1 MKKTKYEIYL
11 ACIIFCVADNVQ
23 AALYVVVFFNKV
35 SIIEWSYKR
44 FFKFPWFSEW
54 KLLKLYVCQALQFT
68 TILPTAI
75 SNLLKKIYFHFQ
87 DRLQGGYVKTA
98 LSYRVTIKGWI
109 CIDDCY
115 TVYGI
120 FTVCSPIFLIPL

>member
-1 MKKTKYEIYL
+1 MKTKYEIYL

-68 TILPTAI
+68 TILPTLTFLDI
-75 SNLLKKIYFHFQ
+75 FPLSRSITGGLCKNSFK
-87 DRLQGGYVKTA
+87 LQGDYKR
-98 LSYRVTIKGWI
+98 LR
-109 CIDDCY
+109 
-115 TVYGI
+115 
-120 FTVCSPIFLIPL
+120 L